1 MNFVPPKKINTERK
15 MMAISE
21 PAHKIMTEYALRY
34 ETSMTKMLDA
44 ILAAHVHAYPLNK
57 KGQKND

>member
-1 MNFVPPKKINTERK
+1 

-21 PAHKIMTEYALRY
+21 AAHKIMTEYAIQY

-44 ILAAHVHAYPLNK
+44 ILAAHVHVYPLNE
-57 KGQKND
+57 KGQIND

>member
-1 MNFVPPKKINTERK
+1 MNFVPPKKINSERK

-21 PAHKIMTEYALRY
+21 PAHKIMTEYAIQY

-44 ILAAHVHAYPLNK
+44 ILAAHVHVYPLNE
-57 KGQKND
+57 KGQIND